1 MGAKPFCGSARQS
14 AREYGWRS
22 ASSPARKSAAGAVS
36 TVLFLVC
43 GVLCV
48 VIMRTMSDD
57 VRKGG
62 RGK

>member
-1 MGAKPFCGSARQS
+1 MYLNNHMFSKNLGM
-14 AREYGWRS
+14 
-22 ASSPARKSAAGAVS
+22 AGAVS